1 MIHDGTSAD
10 MESYAEQMTDTEI
23 WTVIV
28 FLRSIGPKP

>member
-1 MIHDGTSAD
+1 

-28 FLRSIGPKP
+28 FLRSIGPAR